1 MEVGAG
7 DSVLLGDVVAVVPA
21 DDLVPLLAAA
31 DGRGLRG
38 RRSFRVARG
47 GRFGRGRSRRSG
59 NSYRAAISLVKIVRD

>member
-31 DGRGLRG
+31 DRRGLR
-38 RRSFRVARG
+38 RHRSFRVARG
-47 GRFGRGRSRRSG
+47 GRFGSGSSRCSG
-59 NSYRAAISLVKIVRD
+59 NSYHAAILLVKIAR